1 MKRIPAKI
9 LKAHFGTII
18 LCVESLLWFLTGK
31 QSWMLSSPSLDNL
44 TLANQAKFDVTL
56 PLPGSL
62 WNNYLV
68 WSTTLE
74 TNFPDDECGGF
85 CYFQDPDPSECSF
98 AVSDTTNGIC
108 YLGSFTSSGGLETGQ
123 IL

>member
-1 MKRIPAKI
+1 MA
-9 LKAHFGTII
+9 
-18 LCVESLLWFLTGK
+18 
-31 QSWMLSSPSLDNL
+31 
-44 TLANQAKFDVTL
+44 L

-108 YLGSFTSSGGLETGQ
+108 YLGSFSSSGGLETGQ
-123 IL
+123 IR